1 MKVIPVLAAVMTEI
15 GSLSLPLEE
24 YSDHV
29 PGKHT
34 IAELQTAFGLETE
47 IS

>member
-1 MKVIPVLAAVMTEI
+1 MKVIPVLAVVMIET
-15 GSLSLPLEE
+15 GNLSLLLEE

-29 PGKHT
+29 PGKHN
-34 IAELQTAFGLETE
+34 IADLQTTFDLKTE